1 MTFTETQ
8 MFAARSH
15 IEVSNARGAIDRLGK
30 LSDNI
35 VGVGPVGIGLEG
47 VLEFIPV
54 VGEIYSLAAGGVMVL
69 QGMRAH
75 VPFLTLVWCTILI
88 LLRTLVGAIK
98 DIPLLGLTPLG
109 LGGDVAAGLFRAH
122 RMSAQMMVK
131 AIDETLYIEGRRGH
145 TPEHPDDVAALG
157 DVRAGADRRRVVFLG

>member
-1 MTFTETQ
+1 

-15 IEVSNARGAIDRLGK
+15 VEVSNARGAIERLGK

-47 VLEFIPV
+47 ILEFIPV

-69 QGMRAH
+69 QGMRAR
-75 VPFLTLVWCTILI
+75 VPFFTLVWCTILI
-88 LLRTLVGAIK
+88 LLRTAIGALD
-98 DIPLLGLTPLG
+98 DIPILGFFTGMG
-109 LGGDVAAGLFRAH
+109 LAGDVAAGLFRAH

-131 AIDETLYIEGRRGH
+131 AIDEALYIEGRRGH
-145 TPEHPDDVAALG
+145 TPAHPDDASALAE
-157 DVRAGADRRRVVFLG
+157 VRAGRDRRRVVFLS